1 MFHSKHPAALL
12 HATARVVSGS
22 GIYVSDKPGAHDVH
36 LLQRLVLPNGSVI
49 RPQLPGRPTQDIL
62 FADVLKDNKTLLKVC
77 ISLRLLVCS
86 TCCAGISNYTCF
98 CFRRKSLNVCKRTV
112 CVSECVNFGCEG
124 AVFLLSNKWQVLI
137 VVALFGILVMCV
149 GLCKSVR
156 PLDSESSFQVWNTNP
171 VNGLVG
177 VFNVQ
182 GSSWSRKKRRF
193 FTHDPFPPVL
203 ETLVTPT
210 HVHSFAQPGSAPQH
224 FAMWSDQTQALVLS
238 AHQED
243 GMTVRLAA
251 GGSDVITVAPIF
263 GVGTAVQVACIGL
276 VNMLNAGGS
285 VLSVKLQE
293 GQGNRKGIFCEVLVK
308 GAGSLVLYASAPP
321 VDAHGNGAG
330 LRHSYSDQQKKLT
343 VQVPV
348 TSDLQT
354 MVQIRF

>member
-1 MFHSKHPAALL
+1 LFSTNDRHW
-12 HATARVVSGS
+12 
-22 GIYVSDKPGAHDVH
+22 
-36 LLQRLVLPNGSVI
+36 LV
-49 RPQLPGRPTQDIL
+49 
-62 FADVLKDNKTLLKVC
+62 A
-77 ISLRLLVCS
+77 
-86 TCCAGISNYTCF
+86 
-98 CFRRKSLNVCKRTV
+98 
-112 CVSECVNFGCEG
+112 
-124 AVFLLSNKWQVLI
+124 
-137 VVALFGILVMCV
+137 VALFSVQVMFV
-149 GLCKSVR
+149 GLCTCVHPDDNTLR
-156 PLDSESSFQVWNTNP
+156 LQVWNTNP

-193 FTHDPFPPVL
+193 YTHDPSPPVL

-210 HVHSFAQPGSAPQH
+210 HVHSFAQPGSAPQR
-224 FAMWSDQTQALVLS
+224 FAMWSDQTQALILS

-251 GGSDVITVAPIF
+251 GASDVVTVAPMF
-263 GVGTAVQVACIGL
+263 GVGTAIQVACIGL

-330 LRHSYSDQQKKLT
+330 LRHSYTDHQKKLT
-343 VQVPV
+343 VEVPV

>member
-1 MFHSKHPAALL
+1 M
-12 HATARVVSGS
+12 
-22 GIYVSDKPGAHDVH
+22 
-36 LLQRLVLPNGSVI
+36 
-49 RPQLPGRPTQDIL
+49 
-62 FADVLKDNKTLLKVC
+62 
-77 ISLRLLVCS
+77 
-86 TCCAGISNYTCF
+86 
-98 CFRRKSLNVCKRTV
+98 
-112 CVSECVNFGCEG
+112 
-124 AVFLLSNKWQVLI
+124 I
-137 VVALFGILVMCV
+137 VKLCMCV
-149 GLCKSVR
+149 C
-156 PLDSESSFQVWNTNP
+156 LDDNELSLQVWNTNP

-193 FTHDPFPPVL
+193 HTHDPCPPVL

-210 HVHSFAQPGSAPQH
+210 HVHSFAQPGSAPQPHH
-224 FAMWSDQTQALVLS
+224 FAMWSDRTQALILS

-243 GMTVRLAA
+243 GMTIRLAA
-251 GGSDVITVAPIF
+251 GASDVVTVAPIF

-276 VNMLNAGGS
+276 INMLNAGGS

-330 LRHSYSDQQKKLT
+330 LRHSYSDHQKKLT
-343 VQVPV
+343 IEMPV